1 MSLEHSFYAAYG
13 VELAD
18 ADWLVVSAGLE
29 ELRRIGGRD
38 AGGEDVGLFI
48 VAGSGGPD
56 RVIIGLAHEEL
67 PPGVCRPV
75 RGLTPPSPE
84 RDEALRA
91 AAAVLGYRALAEPG
105 WLLVHDWS

>member
-1 MSLEHSFYAAYG
+1 ESCVSLEHSFYAVYG

-18 ADWLVVSAGLE
+18 ADWLVVSEGLE
-29 ELRRIGGRD
+29 D
-38 AGGEDVGLFI
+38 AGDEDVGLFI

-56 RVIIGLAHEEL
+56 RVVIGLAHEEL
-67 PPGVCRPV
+67 PPGVCRSV

-91 AAAVLGYRALAEPG
+91 AAAILGYRALAEPG